1 MYKVLII
8 DDQTISRQLFESL
21 VAASG
26 RYEVAAALPSAKMAD
41 VYCASGKVDL
51 ILMDVMMKDGYN
63 GLEAAES
70 IRQSYPDIKIIIMTS
85 MPDAKI
91 LAEAKRVGVESF
103 WYKEAQSAPLLE
115 VMDQT
120 MNGGHM
126 LPDAVPQTKLGQA
139 DSSELTEREQ
149 EVLRLLS
156 KGYTDKEIADQ
167 LHIGLTT
174 VRYHV
179 SNLSSKTGFSSRTEL
194 AVAAV
199 QAGIT
204 IL

>member
-1 MYKVLII
+1 MYRVLII

-21 VAASG
+21 VRSSG
-26 RYEVAAALPSAKMAD
+26 RYECVDSLASAKLAD
-41 VYCASGKVDL
+41 IYCAGNRVDL
-51 ILMDVMMKDGYN
+51 ILMDVVMKDGYN
-63 GLEAAES
+63 GLEAAAH
-70 IRQSYPDIKIIIMTS
+70 IKASYPEIKIIIMTS

-91 LAEAKRVGVESF
+91 LEEAGAIGVDSF
-103 WYKEAQSAPLLE
+103 WYKESQYAPLLD

-120 MNGGHM
+120 MQGVR
-126 LPDAVPQTKLGQA
+126 LFPDATPKTRLGLA
-139 DSSELTEREQ
+139 DCSELTDREL

-156 KGYTDKEIADQ
+156 KGFSDKEIADQ
-167 LHIGLTT
+167 LFIALTT

-204 IL
+204 VI